1 MVGCLLRFVLVD
13 ACLHTIG
20 FRRTLR
26 LFSWLG
32 RGRLD
37 DSTFDADLTELSA
50 TAVAAAGAFYPRR
63 AICLE
68 QSLVLYWLLRRRGQ
82 PARLRV
88 GVRPLPFAAHA
99 WVECA
104 GAPVNER
111 PEHLEQLVP
120 FPSLGV

>member
-1 MVGCLLRFVLVD
+1 MVGLLAADL
-13 ACLHTIG
+13 ALHTLG

-26 LFSWLG
+26 LYGWLG
-32 RGRLD
+32 RGRIDTEASDRELI
-37 DSTFDADLTELSA
+37 DACA

-68 QSLVLYWLLRRRGQ
+68 QSLVLYRVLRRRDQ

-104 GAPVNER
+104 GIPVNEQPDR
-111 PEHLEQLVP
+111 LDQLVP
-120 FPSLGV
+120 FPNLGV